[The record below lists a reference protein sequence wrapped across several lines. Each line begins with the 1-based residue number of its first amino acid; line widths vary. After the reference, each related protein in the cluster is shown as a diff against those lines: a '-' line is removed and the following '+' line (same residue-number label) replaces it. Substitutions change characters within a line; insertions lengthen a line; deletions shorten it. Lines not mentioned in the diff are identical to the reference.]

1 MDENAKSNGELA
13 ISILKSLFDS
23 SLLGVLILHEGEIVY
38 VNSALCKTLGID
50 SDCSKQQKQ
59 LISSVLASGFK
70 DEAVERYRSFASGDT
85 EKDLGRYEF
94 IGEDG
99 AKRYLDLISNAVT
112 IGSKKYLIAYSIDAS
127 IEVVTQHTL
136 NTERKAYS
144 IIAEAAL
151 STESLEK
158 LCDRILKG
166 LVTTLGFDLGTIRLY
181 DEETQMLTLYAS
193 VGIEEGGTPKSV
205 HKDDPNFLVA
215 RTARTLSPLF
225 TPDIEQSPES
235 QDRMARAK
243 EFKIRSLIFWPII
256 GSDQNLLGV
265 INIAAHEAK
274 PLGQED
280 RTVFATIA
288 GMFSTILERR
298 SAEQELQESQERFI
312 AFADNMPGPV
322 YIKDDL
328 SKVLFINRY
337 MRDMAPTPARDN
349 WEGKSNIDLF
359 REERADVLTEED
371 QRVLKEG
378 PLDRVHRTVRDGKI
392 RTFRTHK
399 FPILREGKP
408 PLVGGFSIDIT
419 EQIEAQNQREMAKAR
434 AEFFNDLMAH
444 DLNNMHQGIMSSLEL
459 ILSEED
465 LPDHLRKMAESALKQ
480 VNRSVSL
487 INNVKK
493 FAMVNKEDI
502 VLEKTDPAESLVA
515 AIQIMHQ
522 TFPNQNITIDTNLTS
537 GTYCIMANDFLQDV
551 FYNILHNAVKFTE
564 SDEVNIRVKTSLT
577 DEGEFLQFE
586 FEDWGTGISDRLK
599 ENILTGID
607 ERVRRVSGVG
617 LTLVKQIVG
626 QYNGKV
632 WVEDRVEGDFTKG
645 TRVVIMLPNGC

>member
-1 MDENAKSNGELA
+1 MDHNQ
-13 ISILKSLFDS
+13 ISRD
-23 SLLGVLILHEGEIVY
+23 
-38 VNSALCKTLGID
+38 ALT
-50 SDCSKQQKQ
+50 
-59 LISSVLASGFK
+59 
-70 DEAVERYRSFASGDT
+70 
-85 EKDLGRYEF
+85 
-94 IGEDG
+94 
-99 AKRYLDLISNAVT
+99 
-112 IGSKKYLIAYSIDAS
+112 
-127 IEVVTQHTL
+127 
-136 NTERKAYS
+136 TERKAYS

-151 STESLEK
+151 STESVEYV
-158 LCDRILKG
+158 CDKILTG
-166 LVTTLGFDLGTIRLY
+166 LVSTLGFDLGTIRLF
-181 DEETQMLTLYAS
+181 DEKDRMLHLKAL
-193 VGIEEGGTPKSV
+193 VGIEKEATPESV
-205 HKDDPNFLVA
+205 HINDPKFLVA
-215 RTARTLSPLF
+215 RTARTMSPLF
-225 TPDIEQSPES
+225 TPDILQSPES

-243 EFKIRSLIFWPII
+243 KLEVRSLIFWPII
-256 GSDQNLLGV
+256 GSEQNLLGV
-265 INIAAHEAK
+265 INIAAHETK

-280 RTVFATIA
+280 RTIFTTIA
-288 GMFSTILERR
+288 GMFSTILERKN
-298 SAEQELQESQERFI
+298 AEQELKDSQERFI

-322 YIKDDL
+322 YIKDDQ

-337 MRDMAPTPARDN
+337 MRDMAPMPSRDT

-378 PLDRVHRTVRDGKI
+378 PLDRVHRTIRDGKI

-408 PLVGGFSIDIT
+408 PLIGGFSIDIT
-419 EQIEAQNQREMAKAR
+419 EQVEAQQQREMAKAR

-465 LPDHLRKMAESALKQ
+465 LPNHIRKMAESALKQ

-493 FAMVNKEDI
+493 FSIVNKEDL
-502 VLEKTDPAESLVA
+502 VLEKTDPAESLVT

-522 TFPNQNITIDTNLTS
+522 TFPHQNITIDTNLKS
-537 GTYCIMANDFLQDV
+537 ETYCIMANDFLQDV

-564 SDEVNIRVKTSLT
+564 SDDIRIRVNTSLA
-577 DEGEFLQFE
+577 DDGEFLKFE
-586 FEDWGTGISDRLK
+586 FEDWGIGINDRLK

-607 ERVRRVSGVG
+607 ERIRRVSGVG
-617 LTLVKQIVG
+617 LTLVKQIID

-632 WVEDRVEGDFTKG
+632 WVEDRVKGDFTKG